1 MNRVLYEILNNVNE
15 GIIILDE
22 QFEVCFWNNYMKA
35 VTQIDN
41 KKAAGKS
48 LYKLL
53 PNLNKNYFSKAINN
67 VLSNG
72 CKMFF
77 SAAMHKGLV
86 NDKESFNLKISRFE
100 KSECKFLLLEFIEVT
115 NQFVQIDILK
125 DYIQELYRLN
135 MKLKQ
140 KESII
145 KKFAYYDKLTEI
157 ANRTLFYKI
166 SEKSLD
172 NAKRKNK
179 LLGLMF
185 IDVDKFKCIN
195 DTYGHEAG
203 DKVLIKVAKI
213 LKEAVRKE
221 GIVARYGGDEFLIL
235 LPNIKKYDD
244 YKNIISRIANDNKIV
259 KFNEKEINISLSI
272 GISFYPNNGYSI
284 DKLIIEADK
293 AMYIAKKREGG
304 DCRACAL
311 CQDE

>member
-22 QFEVCFWNNYMKA
+22 KLEVRLWNNYMKA
-35 VTQIDN
+35 VTKIDN
-41 KKAAGKS
+41 KKATGKK
-48 LYKLL
+48 LYELL
-53 PNLNKNYFSKAINN
+53 PNLNKNYINEAINN
-67 VLSNG
+67 VLDNG

-86 NDKESFNLKISRFE
+86 SDKENFNLKISSFE
-100 KSECKFLLLEFIEVT
+100 KSKCKFLLLEFIEVT
-115 NQFVQIDILK
+115 NQFIQIDILK

-166 SEKSLD
+166 SERSLN

-195 DTYGHEAG
+195 DTYGHEVG
-203 DKVLIKVAKI
+203 DKVLIKVAEI
-213 LKEAVRKE
+213 LKEAIRKE
-221 GIVARYGGDEFLIL
+221 GIVARYGGDEFLML
-235 LPNIKKYDD
+235 LPNIKKYND
-244 YKNIISRIANDNKIV
+244 YKNIISRIASNNKRI

-272 GISFYPNNGYSI
+272 GVSFYPNNGCSI

-293 AMYIAKKREGG
+293 AMYIAKKRDGE
-304 DCRACAL
+304 DCSVCTL
-311 CQDE
+311 WQDE